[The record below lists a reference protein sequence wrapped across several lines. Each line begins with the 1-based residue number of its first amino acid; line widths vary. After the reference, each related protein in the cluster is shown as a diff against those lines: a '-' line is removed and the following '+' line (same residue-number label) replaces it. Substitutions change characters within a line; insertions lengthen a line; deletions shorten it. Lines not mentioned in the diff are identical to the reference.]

1 MGLEPWEKISARI
14 ASKVAKADKY
24 LTQTKKSLAELLAE
38 VEAID
43 KDVKFYVNLAIKIPG
58 TRAQKILKNMPT
70 WPENIQTYAE
80 IIIQILGEEW
90 DKEADSFPEELRSH
104 IESLVRDLHE
114 IIKISSET
122 LTRNIQKLQ
131 EEPNDYRLKKELAEI
146 VVSLVE
152 KIKSAQFYAAAE
164 EKIIEKDHI
173 IMQQLLANKHLR
185 DSAEIFRKI
194 VEKILREIY
203 ATIVDQ
209 NNTNNQNIPRVKEAK
224 AWVWSTK
231 TNTTFYRHVTI
242 PELPLDFLVVD
253 ITLDESKYY
262 QLGINYVATED
273 RFYCDLR
280 RNPFQPGSRVFGVDL
295 HIKNGD
301 YDSLSEITED
311 LRKLLVPL
319 FYFKNVD

>member
-1 MGLEPWEKISARI
+1 MGQEPWEKISARI

-58 TRAQKILKNMPT
+58 TRAQKILKNMST
-70 WPENIQTYAE
+70 WPENIQTYTE

-114 IIKISSET
+114 LIKISSET

-131 EEPNDYRLKKELAEI
+131 EEPNDYRLKKELSEI
-146 VVSLVE
+146 VDSLLD

-173 IMQQLLANKHLR
+173 IMQQLLANKYLR

-203 ATIVDQ
+203 AAMVAKND
-209 NNTNNQNIPRVKEAK
+209 NNTYNITRVKEVK
-224 AWVWSTK
+224 AWVWT
-231 TNTTFYRHVTI
+231 TETDTTFYRHVTI
-242 PELPLDFLVVD
+242 PKLPLDHLVVD
-253 ITLDESKYY
+253 ITLNESKYY
-262 QLGINYVATED
+262 QLSINYLATED
-273 RFYCDLR
+273 RFYFDLR
-280 RNPFQPGSRVFGVDL
+280 RNPFQPGSRVFGVSL
-295 HIKNGD
+295 LIKQDD

-311 LRKLLVPL
+311 LPKLLILL
-319 FYFKNVD
+319 FR